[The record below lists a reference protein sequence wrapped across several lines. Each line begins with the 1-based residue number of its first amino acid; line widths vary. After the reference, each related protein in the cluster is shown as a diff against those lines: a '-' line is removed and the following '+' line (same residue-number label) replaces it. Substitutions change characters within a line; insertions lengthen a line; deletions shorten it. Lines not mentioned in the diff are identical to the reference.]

1 LSYQKQK
8 QYYNTNYYINHPTV
22 RLIDEDA
29 KQIGVMT
36 IEEARA
42 RSRDTGLDLV
52 EISPQANPPVVKL
65 ISFSKFKYQE
75 DKKRNQEKKKTK
87 GGDLKEIKMTPF
99 IGDGD
104 YQTRLKKAK
113 KFLTTG
119 NKVKLSIKFLG
130 RQITRKEFGYDLANR
145 FTTDLEEIAQPE
157 TEAKL
162 MGKILIQIFSKN
174 EKNKTKN

>member
-1 LSYQKQK
+1 MSYQKQK

-29 KQIGVMT
+29 KQIGVMS

-42 RSRDTGLDLV
+42 RSRQTGLDLV

-75 DKKRNQEKKKTK
+75 DKKKSLEKKKTK

-104 YQTRLKKAK
+104 YQTRLKRAK

-119 NKVKLSIKFLG
+119 NKVKLSIKFQG
-130 RQITRKEFGYDLANR
+130 RQISHQEFGYNLLNK
-145 FTTDLEEIAQPE
+145 FKTDLTEFATPE
-157 TEAKL
+157 GEAKL
-162 MGKILIQIFSKN
+162 MGKRLFQIFSPIKKKN
-174 EKNKTKN
+174 